1 MRLPRAV
8 DAAMDDD
15 RPEKQAIR
23 ELWVEEVVAADAAY
37 SGNKPLYTTLAGAGG
52 RELELLA
59 DRGVIALTE
68 TGAIDPRHLRKVFA
82 IEAGRDAIAELQRR
96 FPGLKIVGDSLQN
109 VLKATT
115 PLRWPEGDSLQ
126 ACQARLLNLDLN
138 TSLECQ
144 IQNNQLIFP
153 VVEVIRKIA
162 TIQAQDP
169 ASWRLFLTLDAR
181 INWTAS
187 GTTRIKRFLKANLGA
202 EPAFSEATRAFVG
215 QELFDALGNDA
226 ALAVDQLTSEHC
238 QKVLMTLV
246 PKAIARAVGQ
256 LGWKVI
262 TTRNLRYGG
271 THGRAAMVSWI
282 VRFEWDDRASTEPE
296 LVYRE
301 SLRLVHDN
309 VSRIDAAGAVV
320 SS

>member
-1 MRLPRAV
+1 MRVPRAV
-8 DAAMDDD
+8 DAAMDDE
-15 RPEKQAIR
+15 RPEKQVIR
-23 ELWVEEVVAADAAY
+23 GLWVDEVVAADASY
-37 SGNKPLYTTLAGAGG
+37 SGSQPLYTTLAGAGG

-59 DRGVIALTE
+59 ARGVIARTE
-68 TGAIDPRHLRKVFA
+68 TGAIDQRHLRKVFA
-82 IEAGRDAIAELQRR
+82 IEAGQEAIAELQRR

-115 PLRWPEGDSLQ
+115 PLRWPEGDSLE
-126 ACQARLLNLDLN
+126 ACKARLLNLDLN
-138 TSLECQ
+138 TSLECE
-144 IQNNQLIFP
+144 IRNNQLMFP

-162 TIQAQDP
+162 TIQAQEP
-169 ASWRLFLTLDAR
+169 ASWLLFLTLDAR

-187 GTTRIKRFLKANLGA
+187 GTARVKRFLKANLGA
-202 EPAFSEATRAFVG
+202 EPTFSEATRAFVG
-215 QELFDALGNDA
+215 EELFDAVDGDA
-226 ALAVDQLTSEHC
+226 ALAVDQLTSEQC

-262 TTRNLRYGG
+262 TTRNIRYGG
-271 THGRAAMVSWI
+271 TEGRAAMVSWI

-301 SLRLVHDN
+301 SLQLVHDN
-309 VSRIDAAGAVV
+309 VSRIDDAGTVV
-320 SS
+320 AS